1 MRVLGLSPAR
11 GGSKGILRKNLRFLA
26 GKPLIAWSIEAALA
40 CAVIERVVVS
50 TDDQEIAEVSVKW
63 GADVPFIR
71 PPQLAR
77 DETPGIDVVRHAL
90 GQLPEFDTV
99 VLLQPTSPLR
109 TANDIDTAV
118 ALYIES
124 GRRHC
129 IAVSDTVDPPHWS
142 FYVEGTRLR
151 PVLNERIPLR
161 RQDLPRIVIVNGAIY
176 VADTQRLLQS
186 GSFLE
191 ADTVPYFM
199 SREGSIDIDTEFD
212 LQFCEFLIRNANP
225 CE

>member
-1 MRVLGLSPAR
+1 
-11 GGSKGILRKNLRFLA
+11 
-26 GKPLIAWSIEAALA
+26 
-40 CAVIERVVVS
+40 
-50 TDDQEIAEVSVKW
+50 
-63 GADVPFIR
+63 
-71 PPQLAR
+71 
-77 DETPGIDVVRHAL
+77 
-90 GQLPEFDTV
+90 
-99 VLLQPTSPLR
+99 
-109 TANDIDTAV
+109 
-118 ALYIES
+118 
-124 GRRHC
+124 
-129 IAVSDTVDPPHWS
+129 VSDTVDPPHWS